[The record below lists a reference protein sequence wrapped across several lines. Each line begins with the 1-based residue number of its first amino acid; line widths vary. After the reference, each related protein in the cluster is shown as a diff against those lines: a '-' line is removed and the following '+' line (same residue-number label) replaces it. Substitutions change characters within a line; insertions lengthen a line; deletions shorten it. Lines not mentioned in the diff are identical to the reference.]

1 VTVGTPIS
9 TQCMTQADV
18 ERLKGLA
25 REQILA
31 LRASL
36 LPLTSP
42 GTSEKEGA
50 RAA

>member
-1 VTVGTPIS
+1 MTVGTPIS
-9 TQCMTQADV
+9 TQGMTQADV

-36 LPLTSP
+36 LPLTSA
-42 GTSEKEGA
+42 GQGGEEGA